1 LGRGESSVLALALES
16 PFPFVIL
23 DDGLGRRAAE
33 LLRIPMT
40 GTLGLLLDAKKI
52 GLIPAVMLLLDQ
64 LDRLRF
70 RVSITTRTAV
80 LRLAGE

>member
-1 LGRGESSVLALALES
+1 
-16 PFPFVIL
+16 
-23 DDGLGRRAAE
+23 
-33 LLRIPMT
+33 MT

-52 GLIPAVMLLLDQ
+52 GLIPAVMPLLDQ